1 MRAQDFCTAPYSL
14 IWHLMQLYIHNHQKY
29 SNHECPVWLCVCA
42 CARDFWLN
50 KVRNTNLIQS
60 PPIHILT
67 AQDCFHHT
75 FNKSIVHVEKSKNLI
90 SASHIDSYILLPE
103 GICQSIHTL
112 SWHERKLFC
121 CCGTMMVCKSTTWN
135 PPLFSRM
142 LSPSHIAQTLDHR
155 PKKHVTINYFMYSST
170 KMVFSFFL

>member
-1 MRAQDFCTAPYSL
+1 MPCL
-14 IWHLMQLYIHNHQKY
+14 I
-29 SNHECPVWLCVCA
+29 VCA
-42 CARDFWLN
+42 CVRAWFLIKQGEKHKLN
-50 KVRNTNLIQS
+50 PIP

-67 AQDCFHHT
+67 AQDCFHHK